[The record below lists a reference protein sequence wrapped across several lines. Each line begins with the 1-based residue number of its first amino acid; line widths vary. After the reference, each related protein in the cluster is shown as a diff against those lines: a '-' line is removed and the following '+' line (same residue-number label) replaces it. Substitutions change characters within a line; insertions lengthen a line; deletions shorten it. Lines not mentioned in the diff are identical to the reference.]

1 MIKNKFK
8 NKFKNFNSGFSLL
21 EILIYVSILSIIVVI
36 VSSTFVS
43 LSRGRGQSMARNEV
57 NNAIRFSTELLRQDI
72 KNASV
77 VSVPTT
83 GSTSST
89 LTLTRGGT
97 VIIYDV
103 SGGSL
108 RRQEGINNPVN
119 LTNSSV
125 TVSTPVFTRIENTN
139 TLFSDTDI
147 SLKINMT
154 FSYNS
159 TSPDWAYST
168 SMQTAVDIY

>member
-1 MIKNKFK
+1 MIKDKYK
-8 NKFKNFNSGFSLL
+8 NKFKNFKSGFSLL

-36 VSSTFVS
+36 VSSTFIS
-43 LSRGRGQSMARNEV
+43 LSRGRGQSAARSEV

-77 VSVPTT
+77 ITVPTT

-89 LTLTRGGT
+89 LTLTRGGV
-97 VIIYDV
+97 VIVYDV
-103 SGGSL
+103 SGGVL
-108 RRQEGINNPVN
+108 RRQEGVNTPIN

-125 TVSTPVFTRIENTN
+125 SVSAPLFTRIENTN
-139 TLFSDTDI
+139 TLFGDTDV

-159 TSPDWAYST
+159 NNPDWIYST
-168 SMQTAVDIY
+168 SLQIGRAHV